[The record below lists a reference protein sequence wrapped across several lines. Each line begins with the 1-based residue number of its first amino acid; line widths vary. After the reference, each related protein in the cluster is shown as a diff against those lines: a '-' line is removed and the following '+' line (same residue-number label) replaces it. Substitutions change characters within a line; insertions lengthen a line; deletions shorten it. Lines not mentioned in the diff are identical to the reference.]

1 MQTKYPWDKKE
12 IDSRVAREVKI
23 DFKFGNSDNASTYLF
38 LKHIRYLSAVIN
50 M

>member
-1 MQTKYPWDKKE
+1 MQPKYPWDKKE
-12 IDSRVAREVKI
+12 IDSHVAREMKT

-38 LKHIRYLSAVIN
+38 EKHIRYLSVVIN